1 MYKHKPGIQMDVKGF
16 NESVNITHKKIKNL
30 NHIIYS
36 VLEPM
41 ILKQEKED
49 KNLKFRLDGHGDSIL
64 DDLEYPSKKVIVNYK
79 HGKSNHVYEL
89 RATDLSVDFDEK
101 GDKQILKPVD
111 LNKKYPDWV
120 FFYKGAFYFFLKP
133 SFSFPNNGQYRSYY
147 DFEYK
152 RCNTQNKF
160 TDWIYHLNEK
170 NWVTKPM
177 LQQFMRLADKVHKE
191 KTGENLIGWG
201 SF

>member
-16 NESVNITHKKIKNL
+16 NESVNITDKKIKNL

-41 ILKQEKED
+41 IIKQEKED

-64 DDLEYPSKKVIVNYK
+64 DDLEYPSKKLIVDYK
-79 HGKSNHVYEL
+79 HGKSNHIYEL
-89 RATDLSVDFDEK
+89 RATDVSVDFDEE
-101 GDKQILKPVD
+101 GNRSLRTLD

-120 FFYKGAFYFFLKP
+120 FFHKDTFYFFIKP
-133 SFSFPNNGQYRSYY
+133 SFSFPKNGQYRSYY
-147 DFEYK
+147 NFEYES
-152 RCNTQNKF
+152 CNTKDKF
-160 TDWIYHLNEK
+160 TDWIQHLNGK
-170 NWVTKPM
+170 NWVTKTM

-191 KTGENLIGWG
+191 KTG
-201 SF
+201 